1 VSWRKLAEREYL
13 EADRRFVEEV
23 LPLGSVNLSSFG
35 LIADATNYLL
45 VEEGGEV
52 HIHPEVASLKE
63 VVASLSRGGA
73 AVSPRDAE
81 QAVRKFAELWEEGL
95 RRSGKWEQVV
105 AAAREAGEI
114 RPPERKRRWPFG
126 R

>member
-1 VSWRKLAEREYL
+1 MSWRKLAEREYL
-13 EADRRFVEEV
+13 ETDQKFVEEV

-45 VEEGGEV
+45 VEEKGEV
-52 HIHPEVASLKE
+52 HIRPEVASLKE
-63 VVASLSRGGA
+63 VVSSLSRGGT

-81 QAVRKFAELWEEGL
+81 QAVRKFAQLWEERL
-95 RRSGKWEQVV
+95 RQSGKWDQIVS
-105 AAAREAGEI
+105 AAREAGEI
-114 RPPERKRRWPFG
+114 REQKKRRWPFG